1 MGVGEM
7 NKQKL
12 KTALNFI
19 LQIIPAIV
27 SIILFVYCAIIPM
40 INNIESVDTL
50 LTIPLVYVYGILF
63 MMEALTIGLNKTND
77 KLIPN
82 FIGLGITCLI
92 FMTNFIIFASSIKW
106 W

>member
-1 MGVGEM
+1 M

-12 KTALNFI
+12 KTSLNFI

-27 SIILFVYCAIIPM
+27 SIILFVYCTIIPVV
-40 INNIESVDTL
+40 NNIESVDAL

-82 FIGLGITCLI
+82 YIGLGITGVI
-92 FMTNFIIFASSIKW
+92 FIINFMIYAMSFKW

>member
-1 MGVGEM
+1 M

-12 KTALNFI
+12 KTVLN
-19 LQIIPAIV
+19 LVLHIIPSLLAIL
-27 SIILFVYCAIIPM
+27 SFVYLLFIPLVSG
-40 INNIESVDTL
+40 NDDDTL
-50 LTIPLVYVYGILF
+50 FTIPLMYVYGILF

-82 FIGLGITCLI
+82 FIGLGITGLI
-92 FMTNFIIFASSIKW
+92 FITNFIIFASSIKW